1 MSGSPD
7 GKAKPPDVPKPKGNY
22 MEAAALLSHVQML
35 ESKLPQDEEQN
46 FGHPPP
52 PQLYMCRIHREGND
66 LGVVAMMAVTKRCV
80 SAQLLRETKGFSNP
94 GAPVEVL
101 VLSSGAQI
109 TASTLFALERTELSA
124 ADTMIIEDRAKAGRH
139 AGVISLMSG
148 GIIPVAASPR
158 VAIVVGTSDGRVIS
172 VEFSIKIKKML
183 MARRNHMMGT
193 EVSSSFE
200 ALPRSRLTDAQKVQ
214 QKHQPSSSQ
223 PRRYSV
229 DSNLSGET
237 VAQRRKD
244 GPIVPFQPHG
254 QVSSLFPCA
263 LNGETKKTHIWISF
277 GDGTTIRMHHAGFF
291 PSVIQKNSES
301 SEAPDQLESVLGDE
315 VVRCHARLPELEDT
329 QVTVIPLPKYHPS
342 PMAPFPT
349 WKRPECNDG
358 DEGLPGVVPEQHEEA
373 PEIYEAVLYCTG
385 AMADTFP
392 TLAFYTSEDQFIGRI
407 QGDPIEDHT
416 PVDDGGVVGHLVR
429 GVIGLFGGGGSKK
442 AEPKEPVKKE
452 LPKDLKHPWDPQV
465 PFPSINYDP
474 ISMYAGY
481 ERHDS
486 PRQIT
491 SVTVDPDGDLA
502 ATADAL
508 GRVSLIDL
516 STKQVIR
523 MWKGFRDTSCYWL
536 QVPQE
541 IKDRPWAKQ
550 KVLYLVIHSRQRR
563 VVEIWRTRHGPRVK
577 SMQVGREAQLLAS
590 REVSEIG
597 YISTVYLAH
606 SNVPFSNM
614 NQVEKI
620 WVKEEEG
627 SVITNP
633 RARPAKRNDTVK
645 LSQDATVRLNRL
657 QQLLGDTNVACQ
669 SIDVYKAL
677 QNIKSVKDL
686 AIALDTLSVAPALE
700 ERMQVEG
707 SSFQRLAVSHCKE
720 KLDEVIH
727 ESGNEAL
734 TNPHVQ
740 LLAFKISYYSQV
752 RFVFLVC
759 KSMLSFRC
767 FANFSY
773 LQLIGAYDTLHAFA
787 PGEETENLEV
797 TPKTGW
803 ALEAA
808 GWTKTYEKVTGK
820 SIDEDLQQP
829 SNGPL
834 KFCIFSHA
842 CVPPKRGL
850 QAPTNEDGGY
860 RIYLSDSSR
869 TRKDALEHIFKPLL
883 GDVFAFNVVQQTFE
897 SLGIKHDYQYL
908 LKVSNAIDTS
918 HF

>member
-7 GKAKPPDVPKPKGNY
+7 GKTPPPDAPKPTGNY

-35 ESKLPQDEEQN
+35 ESKLPQDEQH

-52 PQLYMCRIHREGND
+52 PQLYMCRIHRDGND

-80 SAQLLRETKGFSNP
+80 SAQLLKETKGFSTP

-101 VLSSGAQI
+101 VVSNGAHI
-109 TASTLFALERTELSA
+109 TAATLFALERTELSA
-124 ADTMIIEDRAKAGRH
+124 ADTMIIEDRAKPGRH

-158 VAIVVGTSDGRVIS
+158 VAIVVGTSDSKVIS
-172 VEFSIKIKKML
+172 VEFSIKIKQMQ
-183 MARRNHMMGT
+183 MIRRNHMVGK
-193 EVSSSFE
+193 EIAASFE
-200 ALPRSRLTDAQKVQ
+200 PLPRARLTDAQKEQ
-214 QKHQPSSSQ
+214 QKHQPATSQ
-223 PRRYSV
+223 PRRSSV
-229 DSNLSGET
+229 DPNISGDT
-237 VAQRRKD
+237 VARRRKD

-254 QVSSLFPCA
+254 QVTSLFPCA
-263 LNGETKKTHIWISF
+263 LNGETKKTHIWMSF

-301 SEAPDQLESVLGDE
+301 SETPDQLESVLGDDL
-315 VVRCHARLPELEDT
+315 VRCHARLPELEDT
-329 QVTVIPLPKYHPS
+329 EVTVIPLPKYHPS

-349 WKRPECNDG
+349 WKRREFDDG

-392 TLAFYTSEDQFIGRI
+392 TLAFYTSEDQFVGRI
-407 QGDPIEDHT
+407 QGDPVDE
-416 PVDDGGVVGHLVR
+416 PVPTDDGGVVGHLVR
-429 GVIGLFGGGGSKK
+429 GVFGLFGGGGGKV
-442 AEPKEPVKKE
+442 EPKEPVKRE
-452 LPKDLKHPWDPQV
+452 LPKGFKHPWDPQV

-502 ATADAL
+502 ATADTL

-541 IKDRPWAKQ
+541 TKERPWAKQ

-563 VVEIWRTRHGPRVK
+563 LVEVWRTRHGPRVK

-590 REVSEIG
+590 REISEMG

-620 WVKEEEG
+620 WVREEEG
-627 SVITNP
+627 SVTLSP
-633 RARPAKRNDTVK
+633 RHRVSKRNDTAK

-707 SSFQRLAVSHCKE
+707 STFQRLAVSHCKE
-720 KLDEVIH
+720 KLDEVVH

-752 RFVFLVC
+752 RFVFDVC
-759 KSMLSFRC
+759 KSMLSFRYI
-767 FANFSY
+767 ANFLST
-773 LQLIGAYDTLHAFA
+773 AYR
-787 PGEETENLEV
+787 
-797 TPKTGW
+797 
-803 ALEAA
+803 
-808 GWTKTYEKVTGK
+808 
-820 SIDEDLQQP
+820 
-829 SNGPL
+829 
-834 KFCIFSHA
+834 CIRYS
-842 CVPPKRGL
+842 
-850 QAPTNEDGGY
+850 
-860 RIYLSDSSR
+860 
-869 TRKDALEHIFKPLL
+869 TR
-883 GDVFAFNVVQQTFE
+883 V
-897 SLGIKHDYQYL
+897 
-908 LKVSNAIDTS
+908 
-918 HF
+918 

>member
-1 MSGSPD
+1 
-7 GKAKPPDVPKPKGNY
+7 

-35 ESKLPQDEEQN
+35 ESKLPQDEQH

-52 PQLYMCRIHREGND
+52 PQLHMCRIHRDGKD

-80 SAQLLRETKGFSNP
+80 SAQLLKETKGFSTP

-101 VLSSGAQI
+101 VVSGGAHI
-109 TASTLFALERTELSA
+109 TAATLFALERTELSA

-139 AGVISLMSG
+139 SGVISLMSG
-148 GIIPVAASPR
+148 GMMAVAASPR
-158 VAIVVGTSDGRVIS
+158 LAIVVGTSDSRVIS
-172 VEFSIKIKKML
+172 VEFSVKIKQMQL
-183 MARRNHMMGT
+183 VRRNHMVGK
-193 EVSSSFE
+193 EISAYFE
-200 ALPRSRLTDAQKVQ
+200 PLPRARLTDAQKEQ
-214 QKHQPSSSQ
+214 QRHHPVSSQ
-223 PRRYSV
+223 PRRSSA
-229 DSNLSGET
+229 DSNISGET
-237 VAQRRKD
+237 VVRRKD
-244 GPIVPFQPHG
+244 GLIVPFEPHG
-254 QVSSLFPCA
+254 QVTSLFPCA

-277 GDGTTIRMHHAGFF
+277 GDGTTIRVHHAGFF

-301 SEAPDQLESVLGDE
+301 SETPDQLESVLGDDL
-315 VVRCHARLPELEDT
+315 VRCHVRLPELEDT

-349 WKRPECNDG
+349 WKKPEYNDG
-358 DEGLPGVVPEQHEEA
+358 EEELPGVVPEQHEEA

-392 TLAFYTSEDQFIGRI
+392 TLAFYTSEDQFVGRI
-407 QGDPIEDHT
+407 QGDPVEEPMHT
-416 PVDDGGVVGHLVR
+416 DDGGVVGSLVR
-429 GVIGLFGGGGSKK
+429 GVLGLFGGGGDKEEHK
-442 AEPKEPVKKE
+442 EALKREP
-452 LPKDLKHPWDPQV
+452 PKGLRHPWDPQV

-474 ISMYAGY
+474 ISLYAGY

-502 ATADAL
+502 ATADTL

-541 IKDRPWAKQ
+541 TKERPWAKE

-577 SMQVGREAQLLAS
+577 SMQVGREAQLLAG
-590 REVSEIG
+590 REISEIG
-597 YISTVYLAH
+597 YLSTVYLAH

-614 NQVEKI
+614 NQVERI
-620 WVKEEEG
+620 WVREEEK
-627 SVITNP
+627 SVISNP
-633 RARPAKRNDTVK
+633 RTRPSSKRTDTAK

-657 QQLLGDTNVACQ
+657 QQLLGDTNVPCQ
-669 SIDVYKAL
+669 SIDVYRAL

-686 AIALDTLSVAPALE
+686 ATALDTLAVAPALE
-700 ERMQVEG
+700 ERMKVEG
-707 SSFQRLAVSHCKE
+707 STFQRLAVSHCKE
-720 KLDEVIH
+720 KLDEVVH

-759 KSMLSFRC
+759 TSMLSFRC
-767 FANFSY
+767 IANFVST
-773 LQLIGAYDTLHAFA
+773 AC
-787 PGEETENLEV
+787 
-797 TPKTGW
+797 W
-803 ALEAA
+803 
-808 GWTKTYEKVTGK
+808 
-820 SIDEDLQQP
+820 
-829 SNGPL
+829 
-834 KFCIFSHA
+834 CIRYS
-842 CVPPKRGL
+842 
-850 QAPTNEDGGY
+850 
-860 RIYLSDSSR
+860 
-869 TRKDALEHIFKPLL
+869 TR
-883 GDVFAFNVVQQTFE
+883 V
-897 SLGIKHDYQYL
+897 
-908 LKVSNAIDTS
+908 
-918 HF
+918 